1 MRKGIFDMEARDFI
15 SDLIASGMTQS
26 QIEARTG
33 IRQATISKVAR
44 GDVKDV
50 LSANYRKLQALHAEV
65 CPGDAPAAEPVFDRR
80 RSERRTPHDQVVE
93 G

>member
-1 MRKGIFDMEARDFI
+1 MEARDYVNA
-15 SDLIASGMTQS
+15 LINEGGLTQS

-50 LSANYRKLQALHAEV
+50 LSVNYRKLQALHAEIFGR
-65 CPGDAPAAEPVFDRR
+65 PTADSSAA
-80 RSERRTPHDQVVE
+80 QA
-93 G
+93 

>member
-1 MRKGIFDMEARDFI
+1 MEARDFVQA
-15 SDLIASGMTQS
+15 LIERGLTQS

-50 LSANYRKLQALHAEV
+50 LSGNYRKLQALHAEV
-65 CPGDAPAAEPVFDRR
+65 CCGGPA
-80 RSERRTPHDQVVE
+80 DQAA
-93 G
+93 